1 MEHED
6 VQAILQGLF
15 DIRTDVRRIVG
26 ILQDDEQEGNEEA
39 DS

>member
-1 MEHED
+1 MEHGD
-6 VQAILQGLF
+6 AQAILQGLF
-15 DIRTDVRRIVG
+15 DIRTDVRRIVS